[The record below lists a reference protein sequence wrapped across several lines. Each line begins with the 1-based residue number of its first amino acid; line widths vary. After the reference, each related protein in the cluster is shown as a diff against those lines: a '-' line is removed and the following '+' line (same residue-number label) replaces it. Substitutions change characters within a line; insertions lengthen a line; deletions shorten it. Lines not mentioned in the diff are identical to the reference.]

1 MEVAELMMLRFS
13 SEVTRRDRIRK
24 EYIIGTVQVEQ
35 FGDKVTDSRLRWLKE
50 KVENSAT

>member
-24 EYIIGTVQVEQ
+24 EYIIGTV
-35 FGDKVTDSRLRWLKE
+35 TDSRLRWLKE